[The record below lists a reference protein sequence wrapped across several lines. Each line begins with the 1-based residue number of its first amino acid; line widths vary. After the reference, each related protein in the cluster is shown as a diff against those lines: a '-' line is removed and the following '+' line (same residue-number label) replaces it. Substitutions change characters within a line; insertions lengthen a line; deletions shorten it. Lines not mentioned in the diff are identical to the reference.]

1 MYPVHQAQFSK
12 RRLLQAVDGFD
23 ARLRL
28 AADINQYYDL
38 ERLWRNA
45 ERIEFHE
52 PGGPTAAR
60 PKSHDERHNE
70 SEGNVTQQ

>member
-1 MYPVHQAQFSK
+1 VVHIFSE
-12 RRLLQAVDGFD
+12 R
-23 ARLRL
+23 AR
-28 AADINQYYDL
+28 QYYDL

-52 PGGPTAAR
+52 PSGPAGTR
-60 PKSHDERHNE
+60 PKTHDERHNE